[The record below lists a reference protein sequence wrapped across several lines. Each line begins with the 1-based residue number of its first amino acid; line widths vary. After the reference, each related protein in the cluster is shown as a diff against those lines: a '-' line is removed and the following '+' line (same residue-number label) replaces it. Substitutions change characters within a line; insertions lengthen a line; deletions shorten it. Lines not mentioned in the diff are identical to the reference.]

1 MMVRSTNKVKTI
13 LQVSKE
19 VLTHQKLP
27 DFLGDPNC
35 IMDSTQRTLRQLLV
49 PGKMNKI
56 DNWGDPN
63 LSHLEDQT

>member
-35 IMDSTQRTLRQLLV
+35 IMDSTQRTGKTTAR
-49 PGKMNKI
+49 PGENEQ
-56 DNWGDPN
+56 D
-63 LSHLEDQT
+63 

>member
-35 IMDSTQRTLRQLLV
+35 IMDSTQRTSRQLLV

-56 DNWGDPN
+56 DDWGDPN